1 MTNGDLPSRPS
12 PWYRRLHAALMPDYN
27 PAATTYWWLATGSGA
42 LLLLWCLSQLVG
54 LPWLAL
60 LQIAIGLVFA
70 LSAGLFPVRVPGTRL
85 SLGVGELTIFFVLL
99 LHGVAAATVLA
110 AAEASVGSYRTSKRW
125 TSRFGSPAMATL
137 AMFAAASLFQTG
149 RSVLMPGM
157 PVSTVPLLAWALCIG
172 LVYFVLSATL
182 MGGVARLRRG
192 EHLLRLS
199 DLLGA
204 FRWVGLAYA
213 ASAVFATL
221 LYIVYLQADAG
232 VFIAIVPLLAMLL
245 LVLHFFYRQQEAQE
259 AMQAAL
265 AEVARREQAM
275 QTREVETLARHQH
288 ELQLSERRFL
298 GAFTHA
304 AIGMVLLDLA
314 GHILESNEALSRL
327 LGRPAQA
334 LLGLDFADLLHTD
347 DRELF
352 LSRLAM
358 ACDIH
363 FEDFEQQLRLL
374 GADGRLLP
382 VRANCSFFSGPA
394 ARGAAQAGKPCLIL
408 QVQVLDGATGRQA

>member
-1 MTNGDLPSRPS
+1 MTNGDLPPRAM

-27 PAATTYWWLATGSGA
+27 PAATVYWWLATGSGA
-42 LLLLWCLSQLVG
+42 LLFLGCLAQMVG
-54 LPWLAL
+54 LPWLSL

-125 TSRFGSPAMATL
+125 TSRIGSPAMATL
-137 AMFAAASLFQTG
+137 AMFAAASLFQAG
-149 RSVLMPGM
+149 RAALMSGQQ
-157 PVSTVPLLAWALCIG
+157 VSAVPLLAWALFIG
-172 LVYFVLSATL
+172 LVYFILSATL

-232 VFIAIVPLLAMLL
+232 VFVAIVPLLAMLL

-265 AEVARREQAM
+265 AEVASREQAM
-275 QTREVETLARHQH
+275 QAREEQTLARHQH

-314 GHILESNEALSRL
+314 GHILESNEALGRL
-327 LGRPAQA
+327 LGRPTQA
-334 LLGLDFADLLHTD
+334 LLGLDFSGLLHPD
-347 DRELF
+347 DRALF
-352 LSRLAM
+352 LSRLAS
-358 ACDIH
+358 ARDIH

-374 GADGRLLP
+374 DAQGLP
-382 VRANCSFFSGPA
+382 LWARAHCSFFSGPA
-394 ARGAAQAGKPCLIL
+394 ARGTAQAGKPCLIL
-408 QVQVLDGATGRQA
+408 QVQVLDGAAERTR